1 MGLEHRKGIK
11 MDIKLDLS
19 SSYGAGGEVRTQEW
33 VEIGEI
39 YTEEIGKPYRIGKF
53 MTETDEGVESMK
65 GEEITF
71 DSDF

>member
-1 MGLEHRKGIK
+1 M
-11 MDIKLDLS
+11 
-19 SSYGAGGEVRTQEW
+19 
-33 VEIGEI
+33 EIGEI

-65 GEEITF
+65 GEEIAF